1 MLTEIGGVTLVYPL
15 VITNHIGR
23 DNDLSI
29 RKLTAYDSHVKM
41 VKAVGALA
49 SGVNKEIHYLYNQGG
64 GATIIKG
71 TFDVD
76 QSIFVECDD
85 SFFNYNDTAN
95 GIGKYFKDLLAAL
108 NQITYIELPI
118 YLQPKDVAELSFQK
132 PVYLKQFGAYFS
144 IEKIKYIQ
152 GGTSYI
158 ELLKINS

>member
-1 MLTEIGGVTLVYPL
+1 MITETGGGTLVYPL
-15 VITNHIGR
+15 VITNHVGR

-49 SGVNKEIHYLYNQGG
+49 SGVNKAIHYLNGKGG
-64 GATIIKG
+64 GVIIEE
-71 TFDVD
+71 TFGVD

-152 GGTSYI
+152 GGTSYV